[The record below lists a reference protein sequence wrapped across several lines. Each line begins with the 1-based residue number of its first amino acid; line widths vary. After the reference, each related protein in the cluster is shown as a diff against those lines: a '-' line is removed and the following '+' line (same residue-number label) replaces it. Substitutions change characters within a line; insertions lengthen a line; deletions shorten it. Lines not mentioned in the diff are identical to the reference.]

1 MTIKYRSRTDIVAQI
16 LQVVN
21 RHGSVN
27 KTRIMYYAFLS
38 YEQLNEYLAMA
49 VRNGLLEY
57 GTATQTYK
65 ITEKGLKYLEIYE
78 QLEELTSGE
87 AKQIYKLRAG
97 HAY

>member
-1 MTIKYRSRTDIVAQI
+1 MPIKYRSRTDIVAQI

-49 VRNGLLEY
+49 VRNGLLQY
-57 GTATQTYK
+57 GTETQTYK

-78 QLEELTSGE
+78 QLEELTAGE
-87 AKQIYKLRAG
+87 ARQIYKVRPG
-97 HAY
+97 HTY